1 MAIDVTLI
9 DKLLADYKTPEAI
22 IGEGGLLKQLTKAV
36 LERAM
41 RAELTEHVGYEKH
54 DLAGHNS
61 GNSRNGVTAKTV
73 KGEFGEIT
81 LETPRDRNG
90 TFEPRIVSK
99 GQTRFVGFDDKISR
113 CTREG

>member
-1 MAIDVTLI
+1 
-9 DKLLADYKTPEAI
+9 
-22 IGEGGLLKQLTKAV
+22 
-36 LERAM
+36 M

-99 GQTRFVGFDDKISR
+99 GQTRFVGFDDKIISLYAR
-113 CTREG
+113 GMSTREIQGHVEEFTRWR